1 MFDSHLSFWFEQWE
15 AVIIEEQSY
24 MLVVSTLERIAIQ
37 ERANQGHKHKNPS
50 NQSNTK
56 LPKSSKQPLPQIHIL
71 SKVCEVAS

>member
-15 AVIIEEQSY
+15 VIIPEEQSY
-24 MLVVSTLERIAIQ
+24 KLVVSTLERIAIQ

-56 LPKSSKQPLPQIHIL
+56 LPETKQTATPSNTYTL
-71 SKVCEVAS
+71 